1 MRGRC
6 VTLQR
11 TIGLAVLGGLV
22 SPPLAAQV
30 VPPNSPEAGPLVQD
44 RARREAEQQAAER
57 AARLAAPVAQ
67 VATPAAPVLGPCPAE
82 TPCFQIRT
90 VAVDGTAG
98 RSALSWVGPHLARY
112 QERCVGAKGLDYILR
127 DLQAEFLDRGL
138 ITTRAGLPE
147 QELAVGTLTVQVIPG
162 VVSDV
167 RVAPDL
173 SPRTWAAASPL
184 DTGDLLSLRALEQG
198 LEQMRSVPGRRVEVD
213 IVPGEGVGESIL
225 QVTANQRSPVLLGAS
240 LNNYAGNAVGNL
252 QGSAQ
257 LSALGVL
264 GFSEIVTGSYNRR
277 IDSPGIPAD
286 SRGTGASVSVP
297 FGWWSAGVQAS
308 RNRYNQQ
315 VVGEVRSFQTSG
327 RLDQITAY
335 VERVLTRDQVSKT
348 TLRLGASRRFGRNFI
363 EGVEIGI
370 QRQDLSDVSLALLD
384 RRSVGRVRLNSELG
398 FRLGTGLFGAQEE
411 PDDRPAG
418 LPTAR
423 YRIGTLDVAVA
434 VPIAGAFL
442 ESYTAVFRG
451 QLSGKPLYG
460 SDSFSVGGP
469 YTVRG
474 YDTDRASIAR
484 SGYYLRQ
491 EVTARP
497 LPWLQ
502 PFGLFDLGQVR
513 LGKLQ
518 AGLGTGLRAQFA
530 NVQTE
535 AYVAVPVARTR
546 LTDDGKP
553 QFRFA
558 VNVTL

>member
-1 MRGRC
+1 MVRRQ
-6 VTLQR
+6 L
-11 TIGLAVLGGLV
+11 IGSFAAAVFLPV
-22 SPPLAAQV
+22 PLAAQV
-30 VPPNSPEAGPLVQD
+30 VTPDSPEAGPLVQD
-44 RARREAEQQAAER
+44 RARRDAEQQAAER

-67 VATPAAPVLGPCPAE
+67 VATPAAPVLGPFPEE
-82 TPCFQIRT
+82 TPCFTIST
-90 VAVDGTAG
+90 VVVDGTQG
-98 RSALSWVGPHLARY
+98 RSSLNWVAPHLAQY
-112 QERCVGAKGLDYILR
+112 QGRCVGPQGLDYVLR
-127 DLQAEFLDRGL
+127 DLQAQFLDRGL

-147 QELAVGTLTVQVIPG
+147 QDLSAGTLTVQVIPG
-162 VVSDV
+162 VVGDV
-167 RVAPDL
+167 RVGPDL
-173 SPRTWAAASPL
+173 SPPTWAAASPL

-198 LEQMRSVPGRRVEVD
+198 LEQMRSVPGRQVEVD

-225 QVTANQRSPVLLGAS
+225 QVTARQRRPVLLGAS
-240 LNNYAGNAVGNL
+240 LNNYAGDAVGNL

-257 LSALGVL
+257 VSALGVL
-264 GFSEIVTGSYNRR
+264 GFSEVITGSYNRR

-286 SRGTGASVSVP
+286 SRGTGVSVSVP
-297 FGWWSAGVQAS
+297 FGWWTAGVQAS

-315 VVGEVRSFQTSG
+315 VVGEVRSFTTSG
-327 RLDQITAY
+327 KLDQVAAY
-335 VERVLTRDQVSKT
+335 VERVLTRNQVSKT
-348 TLRLGASRRFGRNFI
+348 SLRLGASRRFGRNFI

-370 QRQDLSDVSLALLD
+370 QRQDLSDLSLALID

-398 FRLGTGLFGAQEE
+398 FRLGTGLFGAQDE
-411 PDDRPAG
+411 PDDRPAA

-434 VPIAGAFL
+434 VPIASTFL

-451 QLSGKPLYG
+451 QVSGKSLYG

-491 EVTARP
+491 ELTARP

-502 PFGLFDLGQVR
+502 PFGFVDVGQVR

-518 AGLGTGLRAQFA
+518 AGLGSGLRAQFA
-530 NVQTE
+530 NVQLE
-535 AYVAVPVARTR
+535 AYVALPVAQTR

-553 QFRFA
+553 QFGFA
-558 VNVTL
+558 LNLTL

>member
-1 MRGRC
+1 M
-6 VTLQR
+6 
-11 TIGLAVLGGLV
+11 
-22 SPPLAAQV
+22 
-30 VPPNSPEAGPLVQD
+30 
-44 RARREAEQQAAER
+44 
-57 AARLAAPVAQ
+57 AQ
-67 VATPAAPVLGPCPAE
+67 VATPAAPVLGPFPQE
-82 TPCFQIRT
+82 TPCFTIGT
-90 VAVDGTAG
+90 VAVEGTEA
-98 RSALSWVGPHLARY
+98 RPALTWVVPHLARY
-112 QERCVGAKGLDYILR
+112 QGRCIGAQGLDYVLR
-127 DLQAEFLDRGL
+127 DLQAAFLDRGL

-147 QELAVGTLTVQVIPG
+147 QDLSAGTLTVQVIPG
-162 VVSDV
+162 VVGEV
-167 RVAPDL
+167 RVGPDL
-173 SPRTWAAASPL
+173 SPRTWAAASPV
-184 DTGDLLSLRALEQG
+184 DAGDLLSLRALEQG

-225 QVTANQRSPVLLGAS
+225 QVTANQRSPVLLGTS

-264 GFSEIVTGSYNRR
+264 GFSEIITGSYNRR

-297 FGWWSAGVQAS
+297 FGWWSAGLQAS

-315 VVGEVRSFQTSG
+315 VIGEVRSFQTSG

-348 TLRLGASRRFGRNFI
+348 SLRLGASRRFGRNFI

-411 PDDRPAG
+411 PADRPAA

-434 VPIAGAFL
+434 VPIASAFL

-491 EVTARP
+491 ELSARP

-502 PFGLFDLGQVR
+502 PFGFFDLGQVR

-518 AGLGTGLRAQFA
+518 AGLGSGLRAQFA
-530 NVQTE
+530 NIQLE
-535 AYVAVPVARTR
+535 GYVALPVAQTR